1 MNTNESIQN
10 VIDNCLRNASDQMVA
25 RLPNFK
31 YIKRNIQ
38 RQRQQNDLTKLPL
51 DKNFNI
57 IPASLTTTLKNEKF
71 LQFDSGLGDH
81 RLLIF
86 ASINQLRILEGTEEI
101 LIDGTFKVTP
111 IIFTQLYTIHG
122 VYRNNIFPL
131 VFAVLADKQQQTYQ

>member
-25 RLPNFK
+25 RLPNLK

-38 RQRQQNDLTKLPL
+38 RQQNDLPKLPF

-57 IPASLTTTLKNEKF
+57 IPASLTTTFKNEKF
-71 LQFDSGLGDH
+71 LQFDSGPGDH

-101 LIDGTFKVTP
+101 LIDGIFKVTP

-131 VFAVLADKQQQTYQ
+131 VFAVPADKQQQTYQ